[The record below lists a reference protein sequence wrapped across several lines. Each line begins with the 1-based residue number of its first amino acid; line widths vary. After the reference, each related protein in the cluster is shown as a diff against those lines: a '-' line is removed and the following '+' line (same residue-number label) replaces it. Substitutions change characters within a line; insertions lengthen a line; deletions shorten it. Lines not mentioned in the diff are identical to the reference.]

1 MVLQNGFIGFPH
13 AKSIV
18 VSGDIHGDIA
28 PLSWLGTVASGLNG
42 QATMRLS
49 INVVAV
55 DFPKRTV
62 GLLL

>member
-1 MVLQNGFIGFPH
+1 MVLQDGFIEFPH

-28 PLSWLGTVASGLNG
+28 PLVNKCCV
-42 QATMRLS
+42 QYMKLS

-55 DFPKRTV
+55 DFPKRTA